1 MNSLFAIKLWGEAK
15 FDDESIR
22 AFTQIVPRVML
33 VFPSVL
39 LSRIHVDAEHDCK
52 DGDDE

>member
-1 MNSLFAIKLWGEAK
+1 MNSLLTIKLSREAK
-15 FDDESIR
+15 LGDESICT
-22 AFTQIVPRVML
+22 FTQIVPRVML